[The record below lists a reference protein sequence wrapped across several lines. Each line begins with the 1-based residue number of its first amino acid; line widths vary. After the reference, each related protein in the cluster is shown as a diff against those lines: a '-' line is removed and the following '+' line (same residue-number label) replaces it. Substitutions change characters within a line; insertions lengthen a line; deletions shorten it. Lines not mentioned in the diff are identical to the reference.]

1 MFDFE
6 YHLKNLPSKPGVYL
20 MKNSLGEVIYVGK
33 AKILKNRVKSYFQN
47 SKNHSEK
54 VRVMVKHIA
63 EFEYIVTDSEMEALI
78 LECNLIKKYSPRYN
92 ILLKDDKFYP
102 FIKISVNDDFPRVF
116 VTRNYSKDGSKY
128 FGPYTNGTAVYETIN
143 LINKIFPLRTCK
155 LLIKEGGEL
164 VRPCLN
170 YHIKKCFGPCGG
182 YINKE
187 EYGKMIKDVIDI
199 LSGKDTTVLK
209 VLQSEMEEA
218 SMNLEFEKAADLR
231 DKILAIEAIVEKQ
244 KIFKTMEGDEDF
256 INIYRD
262 EKDSCVQVFFSR
274 DGKILGR
281 EHFIFENT
289 AEDSIEEILEE
300 FITSFYGGTA
310 KVPRTIYV
318 PALSNVELVEEYLT
332 IKRGAKVWIKVPQ
345 KGQKREMLEMVKNN
359 AQITLEKFKDKY
371 LIDKEI
377 NKIALEE
384 LQELLDLEIWPSRIE
399 AYDISNIQG
408 VDSVGSMIVFEE
420 GRSKN
425 SDYRRFRIK
434 TVKGANDYDSMR
446 EILTRRFSHGLEE
459 VKAIQESKLQFSA
472 GKFSNFPDL
481 IMMDGGKGQI
491 NIALEVLRDLNINI
505 PVCGLVKDDKHAT
518 RGIIYNNEELIINRS
533 SNLMQLIRRIQDE
546 VHRFAITY
554 HRSLRDKRTLHSVL
568 DDIPNVGEKR
578 RRALLMKFGSV
589 DNIKSA
595 TLEQLLE
602 TPSINNKAAESIYQY
617 FNGNESK

>member
-1 MFDFE
+1 MFDFK

-102 FIKISVNDDFPRVF
+102 FIKITVNDDFPRVF

-155 LLIKEGGEL
+155 LLIKEGGEP

-218 SMNLEFEKAADLR
+218 SINLEFEKAADLR

-371 LIDKEI
+371 LRDKEI

-589 DNIKSA
+589 DNIKNA